1 MKTRYFLIFTI
12 YLLLFAAQLSA
23 QQVHTYIDRDS
34 VMVGDRIIFS
44 IVFEGE
50 YSSITYPDESQFED
64 EFNLMNRQRYQIS
77 PSRDSLAYDLQ
88 FFGTKDLLISRKE
101 IQLTTSLG
109 DTTLY
114 TAPVPIFFKTLLAEE
129 ENEFRPFKPIFD
141 FARNWMLILLFL
153 ILIVILST
161 FLYRWF
167 QNREPVD
174 ETPSEIS
181 PPPAP
186 FVNPLF
192 ELKQKING
200 LDKTTNLKS
209 ITDFEQFY
217 IRLGDAI
224 RLYLKRV
231 YEFPALEMTTREI
244 IEELHKELAPSEIIK
259 ITRSV
264 LNEAD
269 MVKFANFMPGQELA
283 ESVLNKANQFIDT
296 ASVVNG
302 EKIRYMKYKYEEKY
316 GLHQVSSQK
325 KNSE

>member
-1 MKTRYFLIFTI
+1 M
-12 YLLLFAAQLSA
+12 AQLSA

-34 VMVGDRIIFS
+34 VTVGDRITFS

-64 EFNLMNRQRYQIS
+64 EFNLINRQRFQIS

-88 FFGTKDLLISRKE
+88 FFGTEDIQISRKE
-101 IQLTTSLG
+101 IQLTTSQR

-114 TAPVPIFFKTLLAEE
+114 TTPFPIFFKTLLSDEE
-129 ENEFRPFKPIFD
+129 DEFRPFKPIFD
-141 FARNWMLILLFL
+141 FARNWMLLILLL
-153 ILIVILST
+153 ILIVILSIY
-161 FLYRWF
+161 LYRWI
-167 QNREPVD
+167 QNRKTVD
-174 ETPSEIS
+174 ETPSES
-181 PPPAP
+181 TPPPP

-192 ELKQKING
+192 ELKKKINE

-209 ITDFEQFY
+209 ISDFEQFY

-224 RLYLKRV
+224 RMYLKRV

-269 MVKFANFMPGQELA
+269 MVKFANFKPGQELA
-283 ESVLNKANQFIDT
+283 ESVLNKANHFIET

-302 EKIRYMKYKYEEKY
+302 EKIRYMKYKYEEEH
-316 GLHQVSSQK
+316 GLHRVSSQTK
-325 KNSE
+325 DSE